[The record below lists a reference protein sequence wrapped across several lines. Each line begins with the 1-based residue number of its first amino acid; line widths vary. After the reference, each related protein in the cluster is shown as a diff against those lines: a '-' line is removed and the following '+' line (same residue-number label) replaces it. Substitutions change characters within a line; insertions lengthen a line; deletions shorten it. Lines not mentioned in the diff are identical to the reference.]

1 MRFRVLKSV
10 RLTTTL
16 IGMKGNLVELP
27 PLVARRWVACGY
39 LKPEAETTSLVV
51 SDPEA
56 CGPVRE
62 TTLETA
68 QDAELVGVSD
78 VMLHPT
84 TPTSTIK
91 PRRRRRSGWKDR
103 I

>member
-10 RLTTTL
+10 RLTRDL
-16 IGMKGNLVELP
+16 IGMKGNLVELH

-51 SDPEA
+51 SDLEA
-56 CGPVRE
+56 RGPVRD

-68 QDAELVGVSD
+68 QDAELVGVAD

-84 TPTSTIK
+84 TPTIR
-91 PRRRRRSGWKDR
+91 PQRRRRSGWKDR

>member
-10 RLTTTL
+10 RLTTSL
-16 IGMKGNLVELP
+16 IGMKGNLVELSP
-27 PLVARRWVACGY
+27 IVARRWVARGY

-51 SDPEA
+51 SDLDA
-56 CGPVRE
+56 RGPARD

-68 QDAELVGVSD
+68 QDAELIGVSD
-78 VMLHPT
+78 VMLQP
-84 TPTSTIK
+84 PTSTIK
-91 PRRRRRSGWKDR
+91 PRRRRRLGWKDR

>member
-10 RLTTTL
+10 RLTRDL
-16 IGMKGNLVELP
+16 IGMKGNLVELH

-51 SDPEA
+51 SDLEA
-56 CGPVRE
+56 CGPVRD

-78 VMLHPT
+78 VMLR
-84 TPTSTIK
+84 PTSPTIR
-91 PRRRRRSGWKDR
+91 PQRRRRSGWKDR

>member
-10 RLTTTL
+10 RLTTDL
-16 IGMKGNLVELP
+16 IGMKGNLVELH

-39 LKPEAETTSLVV
+39 LKPEVEASSLGV
-51 SDPEA
+51 SDLDA

-78 VMLHPT
+78 VVLQPT
-84 TPTSTIK
+84 TPTLR
-91 PRRRRRSGWKDR
+91 PQRRRRSGWKDR